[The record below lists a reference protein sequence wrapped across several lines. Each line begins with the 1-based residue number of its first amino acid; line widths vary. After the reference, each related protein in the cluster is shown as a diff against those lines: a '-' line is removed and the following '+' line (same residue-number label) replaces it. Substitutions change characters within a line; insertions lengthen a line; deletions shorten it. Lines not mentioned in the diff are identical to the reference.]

1 MGGASSCD
9 IKYIITDNSLT
20 NGRGEILTDFLIIH
34 TNGGTPPNDENI
46 GIFFFIE
53 R

>member
-20 NGRGEILTDFLIIH
+20 NGRGEILTDFFIIH
-34 TNGGTPPNDENI
+34 TYGGTPRNDENI
-46 GIFFFIE
+46 GTFF
-53 R
+53 